1 MMRITADK
9 MMIIRVLTSSC
20 ADVVSVVV
28 VVVVVVIVVVV
39 VAQLAQGGEEDQVG
53 DGKPRHG
60 ATSRCEK
67 S

>member
-39 VAQLAQGGEEDQVG
+39 VVVVVVVGENLHVF
-53 DGKPRHG
+53 PST
-60 ATSRCEK
+60 ATSTLTRDT